1 MFLKIDDLVKLCIS
15 DNGLIDLIDKI
26 KITKFK
32 VNYNLVDDLD
42 YFSYPEKFLNDKV
55 DI

>member
-1 MFLKIDDLVKLCIS
+1 MLWRAPEDVLDP
-15 DNGLIDLIDKI
+15 LIDKI

-32 VNYNLVDDLD
+32 VKYNLVDDLD